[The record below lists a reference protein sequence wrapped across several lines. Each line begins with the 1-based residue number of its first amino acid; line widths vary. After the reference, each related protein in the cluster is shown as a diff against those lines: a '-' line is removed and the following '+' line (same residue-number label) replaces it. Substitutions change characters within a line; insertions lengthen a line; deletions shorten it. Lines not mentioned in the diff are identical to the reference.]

1 MSSLQNHRIIFL
13 RSTWT
18 DLINNNNQSTNTAWV
33 YLSSYIALMYFHW
46 YPSIALLR
54 WSRPPQTERLFIV
67 CLHRTFSRGLSSELC
82 PPWPRLHSS
91 GRRNSSTMSQFLTI
105 PASCP
110 AHTSKFSAPPELVC
124 EYQVIKTLHV
134 PLGVVPGNPGAQT
147 LRSTDSPRG
156 SDECPVRGSDTWVHW
171 AKVLLLPRQG
181 LHQEAL
187 RHHHSLQHAPKNP
200 CQKKRWGESFWN
212 NSSIHIKE
220 FKRHFRICDKTC
232 NLLLQ

>member
-13 RSTWT
+13 RSTWWST
-18 DLINNNNQSTNTAWV
+18 ITTNTAWV
-33 YLSSYIALMYFHW
+33 YLSSYIASMYFHW
-46 YPSIALLR
+46 YPSTALLR

-181 LHQEAL
+181 LHQDDL
-187 RHHHSLQHAPKNP
+187 RATHPHHDDHENQCHLDNEIHCAFVDTDSKFTSEWTIIN
-200 CQKKRWGESFWN
+200 KKL
-212 NSSIHIKE
+212 IYH
-220 FKRHFRICDKTC
+220 
-232 NLLLQ
+232 